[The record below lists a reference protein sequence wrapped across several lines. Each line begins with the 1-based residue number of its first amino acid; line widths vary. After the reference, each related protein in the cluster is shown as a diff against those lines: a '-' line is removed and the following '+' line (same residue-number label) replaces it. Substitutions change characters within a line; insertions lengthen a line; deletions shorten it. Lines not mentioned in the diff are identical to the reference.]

1 MNKIMKRLAEIDAA
15 KAELNKRKEAGD
27 VSAEHYTVMYNRR
40 VYEAIGIR
48 ETLRSLGIGV
58 WKDMNGEWTF
68 GPMADD
74 GEDGKE
80 VL

>member
-15 KAELNKRKEAGD
+15 KAKLKKQKEAG
-27 VSAEHYTVMYNRR
+27 EIMEETYTMLYNRR

-68 GPMADD
+68 GPMEAD

>member
-1 MNKIMKRLAEIDAA
+1 MNKIMKRLAEIDTA
-15 KAELNKRKEAGD
+15 KAELKKQKESG
-27 VSAEHYTVMYNRR
+27 EIREETYIMLYNRR

-68 GPMADD
+68 GPMESD